1 MTKQPMKTTLSVLVF
16 FVVVG
21 LASAGMAL
29 TQPQSRQLE
38 RQTDSVKNW
47 PTKAKRWALVIGVDQ
62 YRDGQ
67 NRLSGYRQLAAW
79 LWVFQRLFQSL
90 HLGRSR

>member
-38 RQTDSVKNW
+38 RQTDSVK
-47 PTKAKRWALVIGVDQ
+47 
-62 YRDGQ
+62 
-67 NRLSGYRQLAAW
+67 S
-79 LWVFQRLFQSL
+79 
-90 HLGRSR
+90 